1 VLSCCYCWSWSWCLR
16 SAVAISGAHAVVG
29 CKVGCVV
36 DAMVVGIAF
45 GFGRFAFGS
54 SIFLI
59 WS

>member
-1 VLSCCYCWSWSWCLR
+1 LR